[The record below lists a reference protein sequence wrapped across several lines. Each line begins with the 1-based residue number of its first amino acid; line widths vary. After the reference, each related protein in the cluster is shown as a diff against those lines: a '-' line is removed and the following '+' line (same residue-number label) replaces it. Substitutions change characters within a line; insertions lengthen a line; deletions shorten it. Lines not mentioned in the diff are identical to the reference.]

1 MATEMNTP
9 SPRPLRTILVALIA
23 SMFLLAACGS
33 SGDTV
38 DSGSDSGDRTT
49 APTAPTTTTP
59 TTDTI
64 PDPEPGGGD
73 DVAAPSGNGTII
85 GTANIG
91 GEIVDPKPHKI
102 LSIEIAESYPEQIA
116 VLFEAGA
123 EPCLAATATAT
134 AFDDRVVISLET
146 GITTDALTKSCVA
159 GLFDHRLS
167 IALDEGLD
175 GREVVLAPVA

>member
-1 MATEMNTP
+1 MATKTNTS
-9 SPRPLRTILVALIA
+9 SPRRLRAILVALIS

-33 SGDTV
+33 SADTA
-38 DSGSDSGDRTT
+38 DSGSSDETT
-49 APTAPTTTTP
+49 APTTE
-59 TTDTI
+59 TI

-73 DVAAPSGNGTII
+73 DVAAPFDNGTII

-91 GEIVDPKPHKI
+91 GEMVDPKPHKI
-102 LSIEIAESYPEQIA
+102 LSFEIAESYPEQIG

-134 AFDDRVVISLET
+134 ANDDQVIISLET

-159 GLFDHRLS
+159 GIFDHRLS
-167 IALDEGLD
+167 VALEEGLD

>member
-1 MATEMNTP
+1 MATKTNP
-9 SPRPLRTILVALIA
+9 SSPQPLRTIFVALLS

-33 SGDTV
+33 SADTV
-38 DSGSDSGDRTT
+38 HSGSSDATT
-49 APTAPTTTTP
+49 TVPTTP
-59 TTDTI
+59 TTETI

-102 LSIEIAESYPEQIA
+102 LSFEIAESYPEQIG

-134 AFDDRVVISLET
+134 AIDDQVIISLET
-146 GITTDALTKSCVA
+146 GITTDALAKSCVA
-159 GLFDHRLS
+159 GMFDHRLS
-167 IALDEGLD
+167 IALEEGLD